1 MKTGLAIVAGS
12 ILFGWISAVVQ
23 DLRNLHNSQMID
35 SDYEKQ
41 WEKEISIKTKENDK

>member
-1 MKTGLAIVAGS
+1 MKTGLIIVSGA

-23 DLRNLHNSQMID
+23 DLKNLHKTQMID

-41 WEKEISIKTKENDK
+41 WEKEITLKEKQND